1 MSHKILFDLVN
12 TQPSISGKRHGGGIY
27 GEIVF
32 RKLVEK
38 GADLVAYYDSQ
49 RWLNPDIAD
58 IIDRSGIKLL
68 DINKCTLRQV
78 AEESGADI
86 LYTCLPGKYHLAS
99 GIKVLGTLHGLR
111 HLEMPYDDDMTLY
124 PNISRSHRLKY
135 LIRNIMPSLV
145 TWFNRRKQYNFLLSH
160 AVDFVVV
167 SNFTLHSVRS
177 FYPCFAERNIK
188 VFYSPSTTLDIPI
201 PEGPAAAY
209 PYFLMVSGNRWE
221 KNTIR
226 AIRAFEKLFD
236 EGKLDGI
243 KVHIT
248 GLKSLDMLRYNYRHP
263 ERFVAMGYVDDDELQ
278 RQYRDCYAFVY
289 PSLNEGFGYPPV
301 EAMRFGAPIAASNAC
316 SIPEVCGDAALY
328 FNPTDVEEMSR
339 QIEMLT
345 DPSVRG
351 RLHDAALARYDYITE
366 RQTRDLN
373 LFADYIMNF

>member
-32 RKLVEK
+32 RKLVDK
-38 GADLVAYYDSQ
+38 GADLVAYYDSR

-58 IIDRSGIKLL
+58 IIDRYGIKLL
-68 DINKCTLRQV
+68 DINGCTLRQV
-78 AEESGADI
+78 AEVSGAYV
-86 LYTCLPGKYHLAS
+86 LYTCLPGEYHLTS
-99 GIKVLGTLHGLR
+99 GIKILGTLHGLR
-111 HLEMPYDDDMTLY
+111 YLELPYDADMMRY
-124 PNISRSHRLKY
+124 PNIGRSLHIKY
-135 LIRNIMPSLV
+135 LVSKILPSLV
-145 TWFNRRKQYNFLLSH
+145 TWFNRRKRYNFLFSPDI
-160 AVDFVVV
+160 DFVVV
-167 SNFTLHSVRS
+167 SDFTHRSLCS
-177 FYPCFAERNIK
+177 FYPSFAKRNIK
-188 VFYSPSTTLDIPI
+188 VFYSPSTTLDIPL
-201 PEGPAAAY
+201 PEGSAAAY

-226 AIRAFEKLFD
+226 AIRAFERLFD

-248 GLKSLDMLRYNYRHP
+248 GLKSLNTLRYDYRHP

-301 EAMRFGAPIAASNAC
+301 EAMRFGVPIAASNAC

-339 QIEMLT
+339 QIELLT
-345 DPSVRG
+345 DPTVRG
-351 RLHDAALARYDYITE
+351 RLHAAALARYDYITK
-366 RQTRDLN
+366 RQTVDLD